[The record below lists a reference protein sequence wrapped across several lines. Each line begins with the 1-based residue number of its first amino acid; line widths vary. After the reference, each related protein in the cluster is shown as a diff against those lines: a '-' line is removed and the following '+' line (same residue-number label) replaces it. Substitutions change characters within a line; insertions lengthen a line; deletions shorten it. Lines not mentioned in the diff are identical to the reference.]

1 MARKRIESGLLVTD
15 SGALVDAGRLARA
28 FDLAVWLSWSY
39 MQNAR
44 PEGGRIHASLS

>member
-1 MARKRIESGLLVTD
+1 MARKRLESGLLVTD
-15 SGALVDAGRLARA
+15 SGAWVDVGASPALLI
-28 FDLAVWLSWSY
+28 FAVWSSWSY